1 MPTVAAFLEKAK
13 SEKTLFSTPPATV
26 KKAVAKTLKK
36 PDHRSRNYEKY
47 SESDVAW
54 KIIAF
59 MSQNGYYVWRQN
71 NAAVFDRAEFVS
83 KVHSFQCLEFDYLLE
98 KSLLMGVSERQIMIE
113 EHKKKWKR
121 TLDSLAANCYKP
133 VPNGIKGVPNLIGF
147 RLSDGKFVGIE
158 IKINKDKMS
167 EHQTAFA
174 QKLETATGIF
184 YLAEGYNPFLTT
196 FYNGQT
202 T

>member
-1 MPTVAAFLEKAK
+1 MPIAA
-13 SEKTLFSTPPATV
+13 
-26 KKAVAKTLKK
+26 K
-36 PDHRSRNYEKY
+36 PTTSRARNHENY
-47 SESDVAW
+47 SESEVAW

-59 MSQNGYYVWRQN
+59 MSKSGYYVWRQN
-71 NAAVFDRAEFVS
+71 NAAVFDRDKFVAA
-83 KVHSFQCLEFDYLLE
+83 VFSFQCLEFDHLLE
-98 KSLLMGVSERQIMIE
+98 KSLLKSVSERQIMIE

-133 VPNGIKGVPNLIGF
+133 VPNGIKGVPDIIGF

-184 YLAEGYNPFLTT
+184 YIAEGYKPFLTT
-196 FYNGQT
+196 FYNT
-202 T
+202 K